1 MGRERLERYSL
12 TGPENQAAVKAGL
25 AGGDWFRSA
34 VPRKRMK
41 ELMKRSDY
49 PAVRDTVIW
58 IGLIL
63 LFAGL
68 GITFWTVWHS
78 WWAVP
83 FFLAY
88 GLLYGSTSDSR
99 WHESGHGTAFKTRWM
114 DEGLYQLASFM
125 IMRDPTTWRWSHT
138 RHHTDTLVVGRDPEI
153 AVMRP
158 ARLVRLLA
166 NLIGLVDVPMA
177 FWLMFVHASGRLT
190 GDEADY
196 VPESERH
203 KVYRTARI
211 DLAIYAVTVA
221 LAIGFRTW
229 LPVVLIGGPRLYGAC
244 LFYFYGFTQHAGLGE
259 NVLDH
264 RLNTRT
270 VKMCRLNRFL
280 YWNMNYH
287 VEHHMFPMVP
297 YYRLPE
303 LHEEISRDC
312 APVYPSLWAAYKE
325 IIPAIGSPAQGPG
338 VLRAPRTA
346 ARRRPVQ
353 RAHAARRRPRA
364 AAGHRDRSLRSRP
377 MPQWIAA
384 CAADDI
390 DPEDVIPFT
399 RDGSDYAIYRSP
411 DDVYYATDGHC
422 THEKTLLC
430 DGLVMDGIIECP
442 KHNGRFDYT
451 SGKALGAPVLVDIR
465 TYPTKVI
472 DGTVYIEIG

>member
-1 MGRERLERYSL
+1 M
-12 TGPENQAAVKAGL
+12 
-25 AGGDWFRSA
+25 
-34 VPRKRMK
+34 
-41 ELMKRSDY
+41 
-49 PAVRDTVIW
+49 
-58 IGLIL
+58 
-63 LFAGL
+63 
-68 GITFWTVWHS
+68 
-78 WWAVP
+78 P

-99 WHESGHGTAFKTRWM
+99 WHESGHGTAFKTRWI

-158 ARLVRLLA
+158 ARLARLLA
-166 NLIGLVDVPMA
+166 NLVGLVDVPMA

-190 GDEADY
+190 ADEADY

-211 DLAIYAVTVA
+211 HLAIYAVTIA

-229 LPVVLIGGPRLYGAC
+229 LPVVLIGGPRLYGAF
-244 LFYFYGFTQHAGLGE
+244 LLYFYGFTQHAGMGE

-270 VKMCRLNRFL
+270 VKMCRGQPVPVLEHELPRRAP
-280 YWNMNYH
+280 H
-287 VEHHMFPMVP
+287 VPDGAV
-297 YYRLPE
+297 LP
-303 LHEEISRDC
+303 
-312 APVYPSLWAAYKE
+312 AAG
-325 IIPAIGSPAQGPG
+325 AARGDHAR
-338 VLRAPRTA
+338 LRAGVPVAVGGLQGDHPGDRCASCGTRSTTCAANCCPAPPRSTSPRPSTTA
-346 ARRRPVQ
+346 ARCRWP
-353 RAHAARRRPRA
+353 
-364 AAGHRDRSLRSRP
+364 RDRRLRSRP
-377 MPQWIAA
+377 MAQWIAA
-384 CAADDI
+384 CQADDI
-390 DPEDVIPFT
+390 DPEDVIPFEH
-399 RDGSDYAIYRSP
+399 DGNDYAIYRSP
-411 DDVYYATDGHC
+411 DDAYYATDGHC

-430 DGLVMDGIIECP
+430 DGLVMGGVIECP

-465 TYPTKVI
+465 TYPVKVI

>member
-12 TGPENQAAVKAGL
+12 IGPENKAAVDAGL

-34 VPRKRMK
+34 VPRRRMK

-49 PAVRDTVIW
+49 PAVRDTAVW

-99 WHESGHGTAFKTRWM
+99 WHESGHGTAFKTRWI
-114 DEGLYQLASFM
+114 DESLYQLASFM

-158 ARLVRLLA
+158 ARLARLLA
-166 NLIGLVDVPMA
+166 NLIGLVDVPTA
-177 FWLMFVHASGRLT
+177 FWLMFRHASGRLT
-190 GDEADY
+190 AEEADY
-196 VPESERH
+196 VPESERR

-211 DLAIYAVTVA
+211 HLAIYAVTVA

-244 LFYFYGFTQHAGLGE
+244 LFYFYGFTQHAGMGE

-264 RLNTRT
+264 R
-270 VKMCRLNRFL
+270 
-280 YWNMNYH
+280 
-287 VEHHMFPMVP
+287 
-297 YYRLPE
+297 
-303 LHEEISRDC
+303 
-312 APVYPSLWAAYKE
+312 
-325 IIPAIGSPAQGPG
+325 
-338 VLRAPRTA
+338 
-346 ARRRPVQ
+346 
-353 RAHAARRRPRA
+353 
-364 AAGHRDRSLRSRP
+364 
-377 MPQWIAA
+377 
-384 CAADDI
+384 
-390 DPEDVIPFT
+390 
-399 RDGSDYAIYRSP
+399 SP
-411 DDVYYATDGHC
+411 DDVYYTTDGHC

-430 DGLVMDGIIECP
+430 DGLVEDGIIECP

-472 DGTVYIEIG
+472 DGTVYVEIS